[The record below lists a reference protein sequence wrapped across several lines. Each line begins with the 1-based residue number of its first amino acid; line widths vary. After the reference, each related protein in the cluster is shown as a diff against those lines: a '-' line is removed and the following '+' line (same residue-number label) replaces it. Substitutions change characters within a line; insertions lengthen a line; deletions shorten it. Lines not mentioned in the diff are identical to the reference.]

1 MITVGAGMPA
11 KQAAQ
16 WMARASPVFAG
27 MPAPTVIVQNFNARA
42 KQLSRHKKAD
52 RVWVETYAKKTPL
65 ISAAFLSTSMP

>member
-1 MITVGAGMPA
+1 MPA

-27 MPAPTVIVQNFNARA
+27 MPAPTVIVQNFKVRA

-52 RVWVETYAKKTPL
+52 RVWVEIYAKKRR
-65 ISAAFLSTSMP
+65 

>member
-27 MPAPTVIVQNFNARA
+27 MPAPIVIVQKFQSSSTTVAPDIK
-42 KQLSRHKKAD
+42 KQTAPGLK
-52 RVWVETYAKKTPL
+52 
-65 ISAAFLSTSMP
+65 ST